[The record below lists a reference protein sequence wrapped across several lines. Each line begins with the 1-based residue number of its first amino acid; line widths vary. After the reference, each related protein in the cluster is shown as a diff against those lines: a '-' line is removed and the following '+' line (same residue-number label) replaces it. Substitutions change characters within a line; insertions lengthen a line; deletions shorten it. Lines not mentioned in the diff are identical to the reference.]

1 MYVPNAMQ
9 IQQASLRYH
18 IGIGER
24 SMRLTPGLNAR
35 PERDRELT
43 VLFIA
48 AIIYE

>member
-24 SMRLTPGLNAR
+24 RLTPGLNAR